1 MPKEYLPWLE
11 TGHCF
16 SAFIKCMQVG
26 PDAPCHIRAQLIGAK
41 LCILA
46 GTVLG
51 CIIQPPEAACQLSEM
66 QVAL

>member
-1 MPKEYLPWLE
+1 MVRNRTLLQCLYQMHASRTRCSLY
-11 TGHCF
+11 
-16 SAFIKCMQVG
+16 
-26 PDAPCHIRAQLIGAK
+26 IRAQLMSAK